1 MGSAGAAPQGT
12 DPDRPVTARPI
23 VVLGGGGHARVVIEA
38 ARSCPTEWEVIGV
51 VDPSPA
57 PGAVSDLGVA
67 YLGDDETF
75 AAQPRSLDTRGTR
88 PWLVVGVG
96 GIDPRPRKALVTRH
110 RRSSEWAT
118 IVHATAWVS
127 PTAEL
132 AAGAV
137 VLAGATVN
145 AGARI
150 GSHAIVNTG
159 AIVEHDVVIDAF
171 GQVAPGAVIGG
182 GTSVGEGA
190 FIGLGA
196 RVRDHVTIGE
206 SAVVGMGAVVVGDVA
221 PGTTVAGDPARARE
235 TAGA

>member
-1 MGSAGAAPQGT
+1 MGSAGAAPQGA

-23 VVLGGGGHARVVIEA
+23 VVLGGGEHARVLIEA
-38 ARSCPTEWEVIGV
+38 AWSCPTEWEVTGV

-57 PGAVSDLGVA
+57 PGAVIALGVA

-75 AAQPRSLDTRGTR
+75 AAQPPSLDGGPNR

-96 GIDPRPRKALVTRH
+96 GIDPRPRKALVARH

-118 IVHATAWVS
+118 IVHASAWVS

-132 AAGAV
+132 GAGAV

-150 GSHAIVNTG
+150 GHHAIVNTG
-159 AIVEHDVVIDAF
+159 AIVEHDVIVGSF
-171 GQVAPGAVIGG
+171 GHVAPGAVIGG
-182 GTSVGEGA
+182 GTSVGEGV

-206 SAVVGMGAVVVGDVA
+206 SAIIGMGAVVVGDVA
-221 PGTTVAGDPARARE
+221 PGASVIGHPARARE
-235 TAGA
+235 SAGA